1 MSFIIDDLRE
11 HHADVLQMA
20 AGRVELVE
28 GKGKGKNKS
37 KCQYTYW
44 CQYELSHLGVFHS
57 GVNYFPGPAKLAA
70 AAKMV
75 ATLKAVNSIEEEGNE
90 QNSSN

>member
-20 AGRVELVE
+20 SGKVELVE
-28 GKGKGKNKS
+28 NKS
-37 KCQYTYW
+37 KDKGKCQYTYW
-44 CQYELSHLGVFHS
+44 CQYELAHLGVFHS

-75 ATLKAVNSIEEEGNE
+75 ATLKAVNSIEEEE
-90 QNSSN
+90 KE